1 MIEYLWLSGVEDLSV
16 YLTNKLPPTS
26 KLLVLFA
33 FYIKVADSERSG
45 LPPRST
51 FVAGFTVDDNEIA
64 R

>member
-1 MIEYLWLSGVEDLSV
+1 MIECLWLSGVEDLSV
-16 YLTNKLPPTS
+16 YLTKKLPPTS
-26 KLLVLFA
+26 KLLVLCA
-33 FYIKVADSERSG
+33 FYVKVAGSERSG